1 MIVIKKQ
8 LIINNMET
16 NQFEHRLAMIQ
27 DDLKALRVFIAENNL
42 EAQFNLPTAQCE
54 RAISHLNNI
63 EIACDITSDESLSW
77 KLFTSTNK

>member
-1 MIVIKKQ
+1 
-8 LIINNMET
+8 MET

-27 DDLKALRVFIAENNL
+27 DDIKAIREFIYANNL
-42 EAQFNLPTAQCE
+42 RDKFYLPSAQCDE
-54 RAISHLNNI
+54 AITHLNNI

>member
-1 MIVIKKQ
+1 
-8 LIINNMET
+8 MET

-42 EAQFNLPTAQCE
+42 QEKFDMPTAQCE